1 MKDTV
6 RLGFVVGG
14 VPIFALQPK
23 TQRKSIDHNSLTIC
37 STMKLAIFAS
47 LIAGAAAFA
56 PAAQTVNSVTALNAK
71 APDWK
76 ASSPYKDEI
85 GAMAP
90 VRSA

>member
-1 MKDTV
+1 
-6 RLGFVVGG
+6 
-14 VPIFALQPK
+14 
-23 TQRKSIDHNSLTIC
+23 
-37 STMKLAIFAS
+37 MKLAIFAS